1 MSFEILT
8 AVNKVMAFLCF
19 MPCVLKVDIIEIVL
33 KN

>member
-19 MPCVLKVDIIEIVL
+19 MPCGLKVDIIENST

>member
-19 MPCVLKVDIIEIVL
+19 MPCGLKVDIIEIVL